1 MSTHFDSQFSSTCMM
16 KVEHFNKICAMN
28 IKMLK
33 KIIKE
38 EGIKDNANVQIKI
51 SYRDTDGRLCSKI
64 VDTETYFIVGG
75 NLQLGCY
82 TEFFDENQ

>member
-1 MSTHFDSQFSSTCMM
+1 
-16 KVEHFNKICAMN
+16 MN

-51 SYRDTDGRLCSKI
+51 SYRDIDGSLKTQI
-64 VDTETYFIVGG
+64 VDAETYFIVGS
-75 NLQLGCY
+75 NIQLGCY

>member
-1 MSTHFDSQFSSTCMM
+1 
-16 KVEHFNKICAMN
+16 MN

-51 SYRDTDGRLCSKI
+51 SYRDEDGRLCSKI
-64 VDTETYFIVGG
+64 VDAETYFIVGG